1 MSKGS
6 LFWGNAK
13 GKLGETVFYRAG
25 GEQRNRTYVKNVK
38 NPKTLAQMVNR
49 LSMSNFSA
57 VYRALAPIIKEG
69 FPSRKTNQSGFN
81 AFMQANKSVES
92 AVIGNAAAA
101 NGYSVPVN
109 MIIAKGALGLVTDLA
124 YVAGTGFVS
133 KVALPAATAGAITTA
148 QQLAD
153 ALDISGANAL
163 QLPANVKV
171 TIVTAV
177 YGDEGF
183 RTSFRQLETANSLGA
198 NASLPAANGFGLA
211 ALEQDG
217 KVYLG
222 ISVDSAEW
230 ASPEEIMA
238 AIVISY
244 TDGNGKLQV
253 TTSRVWSADP
263 EGEAVTQFLK
273 SGVVW
278 DSVLQAYGY
287 NPDGYLATAS
297 QSVSAPSNGGG
308 NGDGGDGNPVEP
320 SITSLVIDGKSI
332 TAGATVALA
341 TGAKNVTISGAN
353 LADVTAA
360 KILLGD
366 QSYTMTIS
374 SKTAQSLSGTVTIAE
389 QAAYTSV
396 TVQLDNVEKFSATV
410 TGSKIESGSGESN
423 PL

>member
-81 AFMQANKSVES
+81 AFMQANKSIES
-92 AVIGNAAAA
+92 AVIGNTAAA

-124 YVAGTGFVS
+124 YVAGTGFIS

-148 QQLAD
+148 QQLAE
-153 ALDISGANAL
+153 ALDLSGANAL
-163 QLPANVKV
+163 QLPNNVKV

-230 ASPEEIMA
+230 TSPEEIMA

-244 TDGNGKLQV
+244 TDANGKLQV

-273 SGVVW
+273 GGVAW
-278 DSVLQAYGY
+278 ESVLQAYGF
-287 NPDGYLATAS
+287 NPDGYLATNS
-297 QSVSAPSNGGG
+297 QAVSAPSNGGTD
-308 NGDGGDGNPVEP
+308 GDGGSDAPNTPAI
-320 SITSLVIDGKSI
+320 SSLVIDGKSI
-332 TAGATVALA
+332 AAGSTVEFEA
-341 TGAKNVTISGAN
+341 GSSNVTISGSN
-353 LADVTAA
+353 LADVGSAR
-360 KILLGD
+360 ILLGSE
-366 QSYTMTIS
+366 SYAMTITA
-374 SKTAQSLSGTVTIAE
+374 KTAQSISGTVDLSRQDSFTA
-389 QAAYTSV
+389 V
-396 TVQLDNVEKFSATV
+396 TVRLDDVEKFSATV
-410 TGSKIESGSGESN
+410 TGSVTGESN

>member
-109 MIIAKGALGLVTDLA
+109 MIIAKGAIGLVTDLA
-124 YVAGTGFVS
+124 YVAGAGFVS

-153 ALDISGANAL
+153 ALDLNGDNAL

-171 TIVTAV
+171 TMVTAV

-211 ALEQDG
+211 ALEQEG

-222 ISVDSAEW
+222 ISVDPAEW
-230 ASPEEIMA
+230 SSPEEIMA

-253 TTSRVWSADP
+253 TTSRVWSADA

-273 SGVVW
+273 GGVVW
-278 DSVLQAYGY
+278 ESVLQSYGF
-287 NPDGYLATAS
+287 NPDGYLATNS
-297 QSVSAPSNGGG
+297 QTVSAPSNGG
-308 NGDGGDGNPVEP
+308 NDGDGGSEEP
-320 SITSLVIDGKSI
+320 TTPTIASLVIGGKSI
-332 TAGATVALA
+332 TAGSAVEFTA
-341 TGAKNVTISGAN
+341 GSSNVTISGSN
-353 LADVTAA
+353 LADVGSAR
-360 KILLGD
+360 ILLGSE
-366 QSYTMTIS
+366 SYAMTITA
-374 SKTAQSLSGTVTIAE
+374 KTAQSISGTVSLSAQDSFTA
-389 QAAYTSV
+389 V
-396 TVQLDNVEKFSATV
+396 TVRLDNVEKFSATV
-410 TGSKIESGSGESN
+410 TGSVKGESN